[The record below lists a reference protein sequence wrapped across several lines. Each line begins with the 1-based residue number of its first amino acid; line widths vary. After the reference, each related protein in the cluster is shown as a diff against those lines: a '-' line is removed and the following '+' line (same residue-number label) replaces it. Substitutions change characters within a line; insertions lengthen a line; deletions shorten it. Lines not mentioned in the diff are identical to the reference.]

1 MPGSN
6 LGGSEIFSQI
16 NDTLVSIAKKNQ
28 NMLLGIKM
36 KKMASTI
43 LEDDELIA
51 NNDLGTVSHYLNPF

>member
-16 NDTLVSIAKKNQ
+16 NDTLASIAKKNQ

-51 NNDLGTVSHYLNPF
+51 NNDLGNVSHYLNPF